1 MLQISVIRTEGISD
15 NTELCV
21 FFDGKPA
28 KALERFS
35 EPIYS
40 AQQGSLM
47 RIILKNKLTKVPV
60 CSGTYK
66 TEAFPGEG
74 FQWLPLSIS
83 PQDFYS
89 KLPEEVTNPR
99 VLVLLSYDLSPVIE
113 LSEAESEEVDSIRH
127 DTSLHI
133 EVKKMQYR
141 ISDLEGKIR
150 KNEILTNEFKIL
162 YTESCK
168 ENEVLK
174 KRLEEESKTSK
185 NLRETIEKLKV
196 DFEESKRNAQL
207 REEFLESLI
216 NDKRK
221 ERNSDAGVSDK
232 ENYEICEDRKINSR
246 NAIARKSSVGVLE
259 NITNRE
265 NKPKKIVSN
274 KKIVS
279 EMSTINN
286 AKNTETAILAYMKKT
301 KRFGKFVKDTGNMYR
316 YGKKKIF
323 ITLKNG
329 NLMCRVG
336 GGFEGIDKFVEKNS
350 EALEGSPKSNYHR
363 RAHTA
368 SSLKHRDIKKLLTS
382 NIITENSV
390 DFESLSTSR
399 NKRIICT
406 TE

>member
-1 MLQISVIRTEGISD
+1 
-15 NTELCV
+15 
-21 FFDGKPA
+21 
-28 KALERFS
+28 
-35 EPIYS
+35 
-40 AQQGSLM
+40 
-47 RIILKNKLTKVPV
+47 V

-127 DTSLHI
+127 DTSLHV

-174 KRLEEESKTSK
+174 KKLEEESKTSK
-185 NLRETIEKLKV
+185 NLKETIEKLKA
-196 DFEESKRNAQL
+196 DYEESKRNAQL

-221 ERNSDAGVSDK
+221 ERISDAGVSDK
-232 ENYEICEDRKINSR
+232 ENYEVCEDRKVHSR

-265 NKPKKIVSN
+265 NRPKKTVGN
-274 KKIVS
+274 KKVVS
-279 EMSTINN
+279 ETTLNN
-286 AKNTETAILAYMKKT
+286 AKNTEIAILAYMKKT
-301 KRFGKFVKDTGNMYR
+301 KKLGKFVKDTGNVYR

-350 EALEGSPKSNYHR
+350 EALEGSPKNNYHR

-368 SSLKHRDIKKLLTS
+368 SSLKHRDIKKLLT
-382 NIITENSV
+382 NNLITENSV